1 MEKAKGGNGNEI
13 HDESP
18 IDSKTAAA
26 YLNIHY
32 KTLERMARVGEVPA
46 TKSGRSWQFLR
57 SLLRKWLN
65 ERMNSN
71 LNKRKPPKDDEEK
84 ENPYK

>member
-1 MEKAKGGNGNEI
+1 MGFPQPENGNETD
-13 HDESP
+13 DESP

-32 KTLERMARVGEVPA
+32 KTLERMARVGEIPA

-57 SLLRKWLN
+57 SLLRDWLRV
-65 ERMNSN
+65 RMNSN
-71 LNKRKPPKDDEEK
+71 VRNK
-84 ENPYK
+84 NPLTNKKVNDKQ

>member
-1 MEKAKGGNGNEI
+1 MGNAEDRNGNEMN
-13 HDESP
+13 HEPP

-57 SLLRKWLN
+57 SLLRKWLK

-71 LNKRKPPKDDEEK
+71 LNKRRPSKNDEEK
-84 ENPYK
+84 ANET

>member
-1 MEKAKGGNGNEI
+1 MENAKGGDSNET
-13 HDESP
+13 HHESP

-32 KTLERMARVGEVPA
+32 KTLERMARVGEIPA

-57 SLLRKWLN
+57 SLLRDWLRA
-65 ERMNSN
+65 RMNSN
-71 LNKRKPPKDDEEK
+71 VRNKNPLTNKKEKDK
-84 ENPYK
+84 Q